1 MHGPGGYFRSVDRLE
16 AMHAEYKRMQ
26 AEQPPAKPDRF
37 APLKAARDAML
48 IEGGIALVL
57 TLIGIAALTYN
68 GTIVW
73 P

>member
-1 MHGPGGYFRSVDRLE
+1 MDRLT
-16 AMHAEYKRMQ
+16 
-26 AEQPPAKPDRF
+26 
-37 APLKAARDAML
+37 PLKAARDALL

-57 TLIGIAALTYN
+57 SVLGIVFLTYN

>member
-1 MHGPGGYFRSVDRLE
+1 MDRLT
-16 AMHAEYKRMQ
+16 
-26 AEQPPAKPDRF
+26 
-37 APLKAARDAML
+37 PLKAARDAIL

-57 TLIGIAALTYN
+57 SILGIVALTLN